1 MIILGIE
8 TSCDETAA
16 AVVKDGKEI
25 ISNII
30 SSQVD
35 FHKKYG
41 GVVPEIAARK
51 HQEAIIPVIKESL
64 QQAQMTL
71 DQIEAIAVTQG
82 PGLVGSLLVG
92 INVAK
97 AMAYARCLPLVGINH
112 LEGHLLAPLFEHPIP
127 FPSITLVVSGGHTN
141 LYLVNGVGQ
150 YRLLGKTRDDAAGEA
165 FDKVAKLLNLGY
177 PGGAIIDKLSKKGN
191 PSAIAFPRPMLHDDS
206 FDFSFSGLKTAVR
219 YHVEKQLPDGL
230 NDESIQDIV
239 ASFQTA
245 VVDILVYKTIQA
257 ALQFQARAVTI
268 AGGVASNSLLRQ
280 QMQTRGKAE
289 GLEVFVP
296 SPILCTDNAAMIA
309 LAGEH
314 RIKQVKNFPFVMNA
328 LSRWPL

>member
-127 FPSITLVVSGGHTN
+127 FPNITLVVSGGHTN

-230 NDESIQDIV
+230 NDEAIQDIV

-314 RIKQVKNFPFVMNA
+314 RIKQVKDFPFAMNA
-328 LSRWPL
+328 LSRCPL

>member
-1 MIILGIE
+1 MVILGIE

-127 FPSITLVVSGGHTN
+127 FPNITLVVSGGHTN

-219 YHVEKQLPDGL
+219 YHVEKQVPDGL
-230 NDESIQDIV
+230 NDEAIQDIV

-314 RIKQVKNFPFVMNA
+314 RIKQVKDFPFSMNA
-328 LSRWPL
+328 LSRCPL